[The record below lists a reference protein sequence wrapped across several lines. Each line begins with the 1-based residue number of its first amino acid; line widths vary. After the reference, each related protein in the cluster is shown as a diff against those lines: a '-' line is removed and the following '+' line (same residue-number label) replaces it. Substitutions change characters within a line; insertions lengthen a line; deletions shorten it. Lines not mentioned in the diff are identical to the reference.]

1 MNFPFSQQQLESL
14 DSKTVISFTVKSL
27 GQYNSY
33 ELFNNT
39 PAFWYIYDDSGG
51 IVGVVPP
58 WTFKLDNISLSQQYI
73 VKPNFS
79 LQYES
84 IATIPNTQYTLGYS
98 FSATTVTP
106 LTYGLSTNLTGN
118 SEVVVSNTVQSEIV
132 NNPSI
137 VVQSG
142 TVQVTNDVASEI
154 INEQVGT
161 GFDYQNFLSIDI
173 PAEST
178 PVGVAK
184 QMNVLPE
191 GQQMSAG
198 AFWVGIDSAN
208 NYEYAV
214 TLQPVI
220 TFTDGTQH
228 AMGSPLNVTLT
239 NSEGMSFLQ
248 FASSFDTLPVPLNG
262 IIVTVTQQNASQDA
276 DTVSVYLSI
285 PGQALPDENSVQFPK
300 AVDPTFTLPG
310 ASSPSDMRYN
320 AVPLPVQKFVWDGS
334 AYVGSMNLV
343 ANAEGFTNLAAGASS
358 STLFGGATISR
369 LMRVTFVSSV
379 TMSLVITNGATIL
392 STFGTNAV
400 TMDFSDAGGLAVGTT
415 LYVLNRS
422 TSSGTFSVTATYVS

>member
-98 FSATTVTP
+98 FSAATVTP

-228 AMGSPLNVTLT
+228 DMGSPLNVTLT
-239 NSEGMSFLQ
+239 NSDGMSFLQ

-320 AVPLPVQKFVWDGS
+320 AVPLPVQQFVWDGS
-334 AYVGSMNLV
+334 EYVGTPTRQSGQWNL
-343 ANAEGFTNLAAGASS
+343 
-358 STLFGGATISR
+358 TI
-369 LMRVTFVSSV
+369 
-379 TMSLVITNGATIL
+379 
-392 STFGTNAV
+392 
-400 TMDFSDAGGLAVGTT
+400 DAGGNTEVLNGQTINKLYRIYLSCSAGSVKLLEGSSTGAILGWAFAGNPLIMDWDVGLLVYNT
-415 LYVLNRS
+415 LYLVND
-422 TSSGTFSVTATYVS
+422 TSSALNTSFLFTYD

>member
-1 MNFPFSQQQLESL
+1 
-14 DSKTVISFTVKSL
+14 
-27 GQYNSY
+27 
-33 ELFNNT
+33 
-39 PAFWYIYDDSGG
+39 
-51 IVGVVPP
+51 
-58 WTFKLDNISLSQQYI
+58 
-73 VKPNFS
+73 
-79 LQYES
+79 
-84 IATIPNTQYTLGYS
+84 
-98 FSATTVTP
+98 
-106 LTYGLSTNLTGN
+106 
-118 SEVVVSNTVQSEIV
+118 VVSNTVQSEIV

-228 AMGSPLNVTLT
+228 DMGSPLNVTLT
-239 NSEGMSFLQ
+239 NSDGMSFLQ

-276 DTVSVYLSI
+276 DTVCLYLSI

-320 AVPLPVQKFVWDGS
+320 AVPLPVQQFVWDGS
-334 AYVGSMNLV
+334 EYVGTPTRQSGQWNL
-343 ANAEGFTNLAAGASS
+343 
-358 STLFGGATISR
+358 TI
-369 LMRVTFVSSV
+369 
-379 TMSLVITNGATIL
+379 
-392 STFGTNAV
+392 
-400 TMDFSDAGGLAVGTT
+400 DAGGNTEVLNGQTINKLYRIYLSCSAGSVKLLEGSSTGAILGWAFAGNPLIMDWDVGLLVYNT
-415 LYVLNRS
+415 LYLVND
-422 TSSGTFSVTATYVS
+422 TSSALNTSFLFTYD